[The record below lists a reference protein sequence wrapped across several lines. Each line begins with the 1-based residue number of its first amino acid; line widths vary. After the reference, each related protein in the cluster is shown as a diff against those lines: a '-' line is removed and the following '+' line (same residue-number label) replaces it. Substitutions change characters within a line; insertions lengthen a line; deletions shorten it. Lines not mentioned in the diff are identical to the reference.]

1 MNFTPIRVQKVY
13 EDIIE
18 QFKNMIYSGQLKKG
32 DKLPPERELCQI
44 LGVSRAS
51 MREALRAME
60 VMGIVDSRPGEG
72 TYIVDEITSS
82 IFKPLSL
89 IIALEKNQD
98 DFIELRKILES
109 ACAKK
114 AAEKRTDEDLE
125 KMQSQIKIMM
135 ESDNESERAEADKKL
150 HRIISEATGNKLLID
165 MVEVIADGIEAYI
178 KDARKK
184 LMQDPGNVDALL
196 QQHIAIYNHIKNK
209 DGQAAAKEM
218 EIHID
223 FVEEKLKSL

>member
-1 MNFTPIRVQKVY
+1 MDFTPIRVQKVY

-18 QFKNMIYSGQLKKG
+18 QFKNMIYSGQLQKG
-32 DKLPPERELCQI
+32 DKLPPERELCQM
-44 LGVSRAS
+44 LDVSRAS

-82 IFKPLSL
+82 MFKPLSL
-89 IIALEKNQD
+89 IIALEKNQA

-109 ACAKK
+109 ACAKR
-114 AAEKRTDEDLE
+114 AAEMRSDEDLE

-135 ESDNESERAEADKKL
+135 ESDDEGRRAEADKKL

-165 MVEVIADGIEAYI
+165 MVEVIADGIDAYI
-178 KDARKK
+178 KDARKR
-184 LMQDPGNVDALL
+184 LMQDPRNVDALL
-196 QQHIAIYNHIKNK
+196 QQHIAICNHIKNK
-209 DGQAAAKEM
+209 DGQAAAREM
-218 EIHID
+218 EMHID
-223 FVEEKLKSL
+223 FVEEKLKRL

>member
-1 MNFTPIRVQKVY
+1 MDFTPIRVQKVY

-114 AAEKRTDEDLE
+114 AAEMRTDEDLE

-135 ESDNESERAEADKKL
+135 ESDN
-150 HRIISEATGNKLLID
+150 
-165 MVEVIADGIEAYI
+165 
-178 KDARKK
+178 
-184 LMQDPGNVDALL
+184 
-196 QQHIAIYNHIKNK
+196 
-209 DGQAAAKEM
+209 
-218 EIHID
+218 
-223 FVEEKLKSL
+223 